1 MRALLIGITVGIG
14 LSVLRAPLGVELV
27 QIAGTTT
34 ATGFAFR
41 AAGFALLA
49 LACVIMAPR
58 LEGPGL
64 GAKLLAGLAL
74 GFGLHGL
81 VIGWAP
87 TSHRGMI
94 GAGIAL
100 LFLAFVIGRAGVAKA
115 EPRVD
120 GPTRPGS
127 ALGLA
132 LVGAGLAVV
141 LEVVARPLRWYGG
154 GLPADDALFVT
165 CLLLPA
171 AVAAFAF
178 RRALASQL
186 GSAFGRLF
194 GAHGA
199 ALGAL
204 AGLWLLHGFADP
216 RRLNTHLGRVG
227 IDTSEH
233 GMLAFDTWIAL
244 PVLAVVALGLG
255 VLAAGLRHREQL
267 IAVALGA
274 CAGTL
279 VMMRLYAPSLA
290 ISSDHT
296 LQLARDGCFAVIL
309 GAALASWA
317 DAGSGRVR
325 IRLVAGLPALLAV
338 YFLPLPQLGLQPSW
352 KMVPPEVLFETDS
365 PEGWLSLEVREGIGV
380 VCLDGRR
387 VTPERS
393 EREAERRLV
402 HAAWRGRPEGAG
414 QSVLVIGQVG
424 PARAAA
430 LLEVGVREFDRCAAW
445 AGSMQELEQQCFAW
459 ENQSPPPGRHLS
471 PFEAR
476 MRLGKSE
483 YDFVYAPPVYGR
495 APQTRQLGTPL
506 GVPAAIAF
514 HGGAA
519 TAARGLGPVVVPVQT
534 GLEQLDVIVFG
545 GAHAELGLDAVKAG
559 GALPAERPWRTL
571 ARREDERQ
579 RFQRARLAGRLAQ
592 ANRGEAAEAETHALD
607 LQLAAQRRSSPFESL
622 AERVEVTAE
631 SLAAWGVAGSA
642 EELSRL
648 TRSTFEDLAV
658 LLISK
663 RMVEEVREFLTPV
676 ADRHWPWPA
685 LERALALAEMEL
697 LDPPAALER
706 LGALAEEGG
715 IDGTDW
721 YLLAWI
727 QAAAGDPDDAQRSA
741 SRAREQHLSAP
752 EWESRLAEELR
763 RAGIIGPSPPRTES
777 GHEGHHDH

>member
-1 MRALLIGITVGIG
+1 MRALLIGITVGVG

-27 QIAGTTT
+27 QFAGTTA

-49 LACVIMAPR
+49 LACALMAPR

-81 VIGWAP
+81 MIGWAP

-100 LFLAFVIGRAGVAKA
+100 LFLAFLIGRAGVAKA
-115 EPRVD
+115 EPRLD

-141 LEVVARPLRWYGG
+141 LEVVARPLRWFGG
-154 GLPADDALFVT
+154 GLPADDALFVC

-171 AVAAFAF
+171 ALVAFAF

-186 GSAFGRLF
+186 GSAVGRLF

-204 AGLWLLHGFADP
+204 AGLWLIHGFADP
-216 RRLNTHLGRVG
+216 RRLNAHLGRVG

-233 GMLAFDTWIAL
+233 GMFAFDAWIAL
-244 PVLAVVALGLG
+244 PVLAVAALGLG

-267 IAVALGA
+267 IALAIGGL
-274 CAGTL
+274 AGTL
-279 VMMRLYAPSLA
+279 IMTRLYAPSIPLT
-290 ISSDHT
+290 SDHT
-296 LQLARDGCFAVIL
+296 LQLARDGCLAVIL
-309 GAALASWA
+309 GSALAGWA
-317 DAGSGRVR
+317 DGGSGRVR
-325 IRLVAGLPALLAV
+325 LRAIAGLPVLLAAI
-338 YFLPLPQLGLQPSW
+338 YLPLPRLSLQPSW
-352 KMVPPEVLFETDS
+352 TMVPPLVLWESDS
-365 PEGWLSLEVREGIGV
+365 PEGWLSLEVRDGVGV

-402 HAAWRGRPEGAG
+402 HAAWRGRPEGTG
-414 QSVLVIGQVG
+414 RNVLVVGQVG

-430 LLEVGVREFDRCAAW
+430 LMEVGVREFDRCAAW
-445 AGSMQELEQQCFAW
+445 SSSMQELEQHGFAF

-471 PFEAR
+471 PLEAR
-476 MRLGKSE
+476 TRLGKSE
-483 YDFVYAPPVYGR
+483 YDFVYVAPVYSR
-495 APQTRQLGTPL
+495 APETRQLGTPL

-514 HGGAA
+514 NGA
-519 TAARGLGPVVVPVQT
+519 TATAERGMGPMVVPVQT
-534 GLEQLDVIVFG
+534 GFEQLDVVIFG
-545 GAHAELGLDAVKAG
+545 GAHADLGIDAVQAG
-559 GALPAERPWRTL
+559 RSVHGERPWRTL
-571 ARREDERQ
+571 LRREDERA
-579 RFQRARLAGRLAQ
+579 RFERARLAQRLAL
-592 ANRGEAAEAETHALD
+592 ANRGEAAEAETHALE
-607 LQLAAQRRSSPFESL
+607 LQLSSQHRSSPFESP
-622 AERVEVTAE
+622 AERVEVTRE
-631 SLAAWGVAGSA
+631 SLAAWAVAGSA
-642 EELSRL
+642 GELSRL

-663 RMVEEVREFLTPV
+663 RMVEEAREFLTPV

-685 LERALALAEMEL
+685 LERTLALAEMEL
-697 LDPPAALER
+697 LDPAAALER

-715 IDGTDW
+715 IYGTDW
-721 YLLAWI
+721 FLLAWI
-727 QAAAGDPDDAQRSA
+727 QAAGGDPDEAQNSA

-752 EWESRLAEELR
+752 EWEARLAQELA
-763 RAGIIGPSPPRTES
+763 RAGIVGPQQPPEQQ
-777 GHEGHHDH
+777 GHEGAHDH